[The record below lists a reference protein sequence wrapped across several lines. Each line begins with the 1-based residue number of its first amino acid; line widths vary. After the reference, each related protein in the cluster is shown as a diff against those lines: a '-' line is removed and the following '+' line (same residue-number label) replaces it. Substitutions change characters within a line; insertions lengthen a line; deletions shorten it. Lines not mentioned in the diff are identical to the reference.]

1 MNTKRPAPDFH
12 EIAVVG
18 GGPAGIM
25 AAIRAAQLGK
35 DVVLLERN
43 SSIGRKIMITGKGRC
58 NLTNS
63 ADMDEFMSKFG
74 KNGQFLRSAFYAFFN
89 EDLMDFFRK
98 NGLGVKVE
106 RQGRVFPSDDR
117 SASVVK
123 VLEKSLKEN
132 NVPVMLDARVMGI
145 LNDSG
150 MFSLKLDSG
159 AEVLAKKVI
168 LATGGASYKAT
179 GSSGDGFHLAKL
191 LGHKF
196 NPLRPGLVPLKTRE
210 KFAAEMMGLTLK
222 NIKVAFESEGK
233 KIVSEVGELLFTH
246 FGVSGPLVLDLSAQV
261 VALLDG
267 KKPVYISIDLKPGLT
282 AEQVDNRILRDIGEH
297 GSISIKTLLK
307 EMLPVKMVPVF
318 AKLLKLDTAKRIN
331 QLTAAERRGIAGL
344 MKSFV
349 LTITEPLPLE
359 EAMVTCGGIPVKDID
374 PRTMGSRIVPGL
386 YFAGEIIDASAA
398 SGGYNLQQA
407 FSTGYLAGESAANA

>member
-1 MNTKRPAPDFH
+1 MSTKRPAPDFH

-25 AAIRAAQLGK
+25 AAIRAAELGK
-35 DVVLLERN
+35 DVVLIERN
-43 SSIGRKIMITGKGRC
+43 RSLGRKILITGKGRC

-63 ADMDEFMSKFG
+63 CDMDSFMGKFG
-74 KNGQFLRSAFYAFFN
+74 RNGQFLRSAFYAFFN
-89 EDLMDFFRK
+89 EDLMEFFRK

-117 SASVVK
+117 SMSVVK
-123 VLEKSLKEN
+123 ALEKSLAGN
-132 NVPVMLDARVMGI
+132 NVPVMLEARAMEIRHDA
-145 LNDSG
+145 G
-150 MFSLKLDSG
+150 MFTIRIAG
-159 AEVLAKKVI
+159 GGEVMAKKVI

-179 GSSGDGFHLAKL
+179 GSTGDGFHFAKL
-191 LGHKF
+191 LGHTF
-196 NPLRPGLVPLKTRE
+196 NPLKPGLVPLKTRE
-210 KFAAEMMGLTLK
+210 KLAADMQGLTLK
-222 NIKVAFESEGK
+222 NIKITFECDGK
-233 KIVSEVGELLFTH
+233 KLASDVGELLFTH
-246 FGVSGPLVLDLSAQV
+246 FGVSGPLVLDMSAQV
-261 VALLDG
+261 VAMLDS

-282 AEQVDNRILRDIGEH
+282 EGQIDNRILRDIGEH
-297 GSISIKTLLK
+297 GSISIRTMLK

-318 AKLLKLDTAKRIN
+318 AGLLKLDASKRIN

-349 LTITEPLPLE
+349 LTVTEPLPLE

-374 PRTMGSRIVPGL
+374 PRTMASRIVPGL
-386 YFAGEIIDASAA
+386 YFAGEMIDASAP

-407 FSTGYLAGESAANA
+407 FSTGYLAGSNA